1 MPSQFQDAEAIG
13 LGDPAWPLPN
23 QGAPTPTYH
32 ACSRAALTPNRDDST
47 LLVGRKVTRYLPN
60 ASENQLTSQSLLH
73 STRAAPGT
81 GWKTLSRP
89 WKRTNRRKAEG
100 SRPEITKSS
109 RRLKDREKL
118 LVGGAV
124 STPGR
129 AGLFCP
135 ELNHLG
141 KGVVGACA
149 RSGAKGGRCLRANLL
164 LYRPLLRTEATDL
177 ASPLTVVFPAYSSP

>member
-1 MPSQFQDAEAIG
+1 MLAVVRVTQTGTVGQKPPAFTFGRAIPVPGCRSRWLRGPSLASA
-13 LGDPAWPLPN
+13 N

-47 LLVGRKVTRYLPN
+47 LLVGRKVTGDLPN

-81 GWKTLSRP
+81 GWKSLSRP

-135 ELNHLG
+135 
-141 KGVVGACA
+141 
-149 RSGAKGGRCLRANLL
+149 
-164 LYRPLLRTEATDL
+164 
-177 ASPLTVVFPAYSSP
+177 

>member
-81 GWKTLSRP
+81 GWKTLSR
-89 WKRTNRRKAEG
+89 
-100 SRPEITKSS
+100 
-109 RRLKDREKL
+109 EKL
-118 LVGGAV
+118 NVGTGRWRHSAQDAV
-124 STPGR
+124 LDAVPY
-129 AGLFCP
+129 LEP
-135 ELNHLG
+135 W
-141 KGVVGACA
+141 
-149 RSGAKGGRCLRANLL
+149 
-164 LYRPLLRTEATDL
+164 EA
-177 ASPLTVVFPAYSSP
+177 S